1 MKKNVVI
8 VGAGV
13 NGLVA
18 ANYLKKHDFNVTV
31 LEKKNYVGGACV
43 KDSTIINDKKINF
56 AQGATVLGMMPNFIY
71 KETGLSKKIKTYCP
85 EHPKLVYF
93 ENDNNPTR
101 IYRDITLL
109 ENELKDRWNEK
120 GDVKAFRNDENK
132 VIEFIQKI
140 YKDGTPP
147 NLDQAV
153 NEIGKDLTK
162 LWVKGSAKDLLDHYF
177 TSEKTKVYMGMTVI
191 ESSPT
196 SYNEKGTAF
205 TIPLMDS
212 GSIFGGY
219 WGFVKEGIWKISD
232 ELLKLNNELGIE
244 TILNSEINDIDT
256 NNGRISYTNNKLD
269 SNIYYDYLLFCTD
282 PLTPTKI
289 LNDNSSFIEKK
300 NYLGSSGKLT
310 MFFKKPVEWKKEKA
324 LETSFRFV
332 FSQDTLDGLND
343 SGQMALN
350 SQNNYTPGYIQIY
363 PDGAAQRK
371 LNNSENF
378 DKIICFTKNFSF
390 NKQSKDLLCAEQN
403 IIEKISKLISNPE
416 DLVGTKFLT
425 PKDLN
430 KTFFFPEG
438 NIDHIAMDGS
448 QNFSKRT
455 FSSNPKTK
463 FYNYNNYE
471 NIYYGGAGIFPCGS
485 VAGTPGFMSSKQI
498 ISKHEKY

>member
-1 MKKNVVI
+1 MKNNVVI

-18 ANYLKKHDFNVTV
+18 ANYLKKNDFNVTI
-31 LEKKNYVGGACV
+31 LEKKNSVGGACV
-43 KDSTIINDKKINF
+43 KDSTIINNKKIDF
-56 AQGATVLGMMPNFIY
+56 AYGATVLGMMPNFIY
-71 KETGLSKKIKTYCP
+71 KETGLSKKIKTFCP
-85 EHPKLVYF
+85 DKPKLVYF
-93 ENDNNPTR
+93 ENENSPTR

-109 ENELKDRWNEK
+109 EKELKDRWDEK

-140 YKDGTPP
+140 CKEGTPP

-153 NEIGKDLTK
+153 NEIGQDLTE
-162 LWVKGSAKDLLDHYF
+162 LWIKGSAKDLLDHYF

-196 SYNEKGTAF
+196 SYNEKGTSF

-219 WGFVKEGIWKISD
+219 WGFVKQGIWKISD
-232 ELLKLNNELGIE
+232 ELFKLNNELGIE
-244 TILNSEINDIDT
+244 TILNSEINDIDIKQRKISCT
-256 NNGRISYTNNKLD
+256 SNNHDAK
-269 SNIYYDYLLFCTD
+269 IYYDYLLFCTD
-282 PLTPTKI
+282 PLTPSKI
-289 LNDNSSFIEKK
+289 LDDNGSFKEKK

-390 NKQSKDLLCAEQN
+390 NKNSVDLIYAEQN

-416 DLVGTKFLT
+416 DLVGTKFIT

-430 KTFFFPEG
+430 EVFFFPKG
-438 NIDHIAMDGS
+438 NIDHLAMDGS
-448 QNFSKRT
+448 QNFEKRT
-455 FSSNPKTK
+455 FSSDPINN
-463 FYNYNNYE
+463 FYNYSNHE
-471 NIYYGGAGIFPCGS
+471 NIFCGGAGTFPCGS
-485 VAGTPGFMSSKQI
+485 VSGTAGYMSSKQI
-498 ISKHEKY
+498 INKNKC

>member
-18 ANYLKKHDFNVTV
+18 ANYLNKHDFNVTI
-31 LEKKNYVGGACV
+31 LEKKNCVGGACV
-43 KDSTIINDKKINF
+43 KDSTIINNKKIDF

-71 KETGLSKKIKTYCP
+71 KETGLSKKINTFCP
-85 EHPKLVYF
+85 ENPKLVYF
-93 ENDNNPTR
+93 ENDTNPTR

-109 ENELKDRWNEK
+109 EKELRDRWNEK
-120 GDVKAFRNDENK
+120 GDVRAFRDDENK

-153 NEIGKDLTK
+153 NEIGKELTK
-162 LWVKGSAKDLLDHYF
+162 LWIKGSAKDLLDHYF

-196 SYNEKGTAF
+196 SYNEKGTSF

-219 WGFVKEGIWKISD
+219 WGFVKDGIWKISD
-232 ELLKLNNELGIE
+232 ELLKLNNELGIK

-256 NNGRISYTNNKLD
+256 NKGKISYTSNNID
-269 SNIYYDYLLFCTD
+269 SKIYYDYLLFCTD
-282 PLTPTKI
+282 PLTPSKI
-289 LNDNSSFIEKK
+289 LKDNSPYIKKK

-310 MFFKKPVEWKKEKA
+310 MFFKKPIEWKKEKTH
-324 LETSFRFV
+324 ETSFRFI
-332 FSQDTLDGLND
+332 FSQDTLDDLNN

-390 NKQSKDLLCAEQN
+390 NKQSYDLIDAEQN
-403 IIEKISKLISNPE
+403 IIEKISKLISNQE

-448 QNFSKRT
+448 QNFNKRT

-485 VAGTPGFMSSKQI
+485 IAGTPGYMSSKQI
-498 ISKHEKY
+498 ISNYEKY

>member
-43 KDSTIINDKKINF
+43 KDSTIINGKKIDF

-71 KETGLSKKIKTYCP
+71 KETGLSKKIKTFCP
-85 EHPKLVYF
+85 ENPKLVYF
-93 ENDNNPTR
+93 ENDNTPTR
-101 IYRDITLL
+101 IFRDITLL
-109 ENELKDRWNEK
+109 EKELKDKWNEK

-140 YKDGTPP
+140 YKEGTPP

-162 LWVKGSAKDLLDHYF
+162 LWIKGSAKELLDHYF

-191 ESSPT
+191 ESSPS
-196 SYNEKGTAF
+196 SYNEKGTSF

-219 WGFVKEGIWKISD
+219 WGFVKQGIWKISD

-256 NNGRISYTNNKLD
+256 NKGRISYTNNNLD
-269 SNIYYDYLLFCTD
+269 SKIYYDYLLFCTD
-282 PLTPTKI
+282 PLTPKKI
-289 LNDNSSFIEKK
+289 LNDNSSCIEKK

-343 SGQMALN
+343 SGQMALS

-390 NKQSKDLLCAEQN
+390 NKQSKDLLYAEQN

-448 QNFSKRT
+448 QNFDKRT
-455 FSSNPKTK
+455 FSSNPNTN
-463 FYNYNNYE
+463 FYNYSNYE

-485 VAGTPGFMSSKQI
+485 VAGTSGFMSSKQI
-498 ISKHEKY
+498 IKDSN

>member
-1 MKKNVVI
+1 
-8 VGAGV
+8 
-13 NGLVA
+13 
-18 ANYLKKHDFNVTV
+18 
-31 LEKKNYVGGACV
+31 
-43 KDSTIINDKKINF
+43 
-56 AQGATVLGMMPNFIY
+56 MPNFIY
-71 KETGLSKKIKTYCP
+71 KETGLSKKIKTFCP
-85 EHPKLVYF
+85 ENPKLVYF
-93 ENDNNPTR
+93 ENDNTPTR
-101 IYRDITLL
+101 IFRDITLL
-109 ENELKDRWNEK
+109 EKELKDKWNEK
-120 GDVKAFRNDENK
+120 GDVQAFKNDENK

-140 YKDGTPP
+140 YKEGTPP

-162 LWVKGSAKDLLDHYF
+162 LWIKGSAKDLLDHYF

-191 ESSPT
+191 ESSPS
-196 SYNEKGTAF
+196 SYNEKGTSF

-219 WGFVKEGIWKISD
+219 WGFVKQGIWKISE
-232 ELLKLNNELGIE
+232 ELLELNNELGIE

-256 NNGRISYTNNKLD
+256 DKGRISYTNNNLD
-269 SNIYYDYLLFCTD
+269 SKIYYDYLLFCTD

-289 LNDNSSFIEKK
+289 LNDNSSHLEKK

-324 LETSFRFV
+324 LDTSFRFV

-390 NKQSKDLLCAEQN
+390 NKQSKDLLCTEQN

-448 QNFSKRT
+448 QNFDKRT
-455 FSSNPKTK
+455 FSSNPNTN
-463 FYNYNNYE
+463 FYNYSNYE

-485 VAGTPGFMSSKQI
+485 VAGTSGFMSSKQI
-498 ISKHEKY
+498 IKDSNK

>member
-1 MKKNVVI
+1 
-8 VGAGV
+8 
-13 NGLVA
+13 
-18 ANYLKKHDFNVTV
+18 
-31 LEKKNYVGGACV
+31 
-43 KDSTIINDKKINF
+43 
-56 AQGATVLGMMPNFIY
+56 
-71 KETGLSKKIKTYCP
+71 
-85 EHPKLVYF
+85 
-93 ENDNNPTR
+93 
-101 IYRDITLL
+101 
-109 ENELKDRWNEK
+109 
-120 GDVKAFRNDENK
+120 
-132 VIEFIQKI
+132 
-140 YKDGTPP
+140 
-147 NLDQAV
+147 
-153 NEIGKDLTK
+153 
-162 LWVKGSAKDLLDHYF
+162 
-177 TSEKTKVYMGMTVI
+177 MTVI
-191 ESSPT
+191 ESSPS
-196 SYNEKGTAF
+196 SYNEKGTSF

-219 WGFVKEGIWKISD
+219 WGFVKQGIWKISD
-232 ELLKLNNELGIE
+232 ELLELNNELGIE

-256 NNGRISYTNNKLD
+256 NKGRISYTNNNLD
-269 SNIYYDYLLFCTD
+269 SKIYYDYLLFCTD

-289 LNDNSSFIEKK
+289 LNDNSSHIEKK

-390 NKQSKDLLCAEQN
+390 NKNSNDLIYAEQN

-448 QNFSKRT
+448 QNFDKRT
-455 FSSNPKTK
+455 FSSNPNTN
-463 FYNYNNYE
+463 FYNYSNYE

-485 VAGTPGFMSSKQI
+485 VAGTSGFMSSKQI
-498 ISKHEKY
+498 IKDSNK

>member
-43 KDSTIINDKKINF
+43 KDSTIINGKKIDF

-71 KETGLSKKIKTYCP
+71 RETGLSKKIKTFCP
-85 EHPKLVYF
+85 ENPKLVYF
-93 ENDNNPTR
+93 ENDNTPTR
-101 IYRDITLL
+101 IFRDITLL
-109 ENELKDRWNEK
+109 EKELKDRWNEK

-140 YKDGTPP
+140 YKEGTPP

-162 LWVKGSAKDLLDHYF
+162 LWIKGSAKDLLDHYF

-196 SYNEKGTAF
+196 SYNEKGTSF

-219 WGFVKEGIWKISD
+219 WGFVKHGIWKISV
-232 ELLKLNNELGIE
+232 ELLELNNELGIE
-244 TILNSEINDIDT
+244 TILNSEIYDIDT
-256 NNGRISYTNNKLD
+256 NKGRISYTNNNLD
-269 SNIYYDYLLFCTD
+269 SKIYYDYLLFCTD

-289 LNDNSSFIEKK
+289 LNDNSSHIEKK

-310 MFFKKPVEWKKEKA
+310 MFFKKPIEWKKEKA
-324 LETSFRFV
+324 LDTSFRFV

-343 SGQMALN
+343 SGQMALK
-350 SQNNYTPGYIQIY
+350 SENNYTPGYIQIY

-390 NKQSKDLLCAEQN
+390 NKQSKDLLYAEQN

-430 KTFFFPEG
+430 KIFFFPEG

-448 QNFSKRT
+448 QNFDKRT
-455 FSSNPKTK
+455 FSSNPNTN
-463 FYNYNNYE
+463 FYNYSNYE

-485 VAGTPGFMSSKQI
+485 VAGTSGYMSSKQI
-498 ISKHEKY
+498 ISNYEN